1 MREVPEGRSMQSVT
15 GLREQ
20 GALRLGGG
28 AVLRLCFS
36 KRLSGDAAATG
47 LSSQALCEGFS
58 CSCRQGYG
66 VIGGMDGEMRP
77 DPSWIHPSTCLNFG
91 FLIYKEE

>member
-1 MREVPEGRSMQSVT
+1 MQSVT

-36 KRLSGDAAATG
+36 GKGRLG
-47 LSSQALCEGFS
+47 LWLELG
-58 CSCRQGYG
+58 R
-66 VIGGMDGEMRP
+66 VP
-77 DPSWIHPSTCLNFG
+77 G
-91 FLIYKEE
+91 FL